1 MSEKKHV
8 YNRFYTPEKWE
19 QCNKFN
25 KDLIND
31 FLLELKSQGKK
42 KTTIDQYF
50 NDLRIICIYILDEL
64 DNKPFYKLKK
74 RDFRNLVLFFK
85 EKGMSNARANRLMS
99 AVRSC
104 LEYAS
109 NEDDYADDLEINYA
123 GKVKGLPKEEVRDI
137 VFLEMEEI
145 EALYN
150 LLIEQGEYQDA
161 LLLALGIDSAA
172 RRNELFQIEKDSI
185 TEDGNFTNFVI
196 GKRGKKFRLMYHD
209 MTKKAYK
216 LYMEQRGEDDIKE
229 LWTITEKGVKRPAS
243 YDALYSWVT
252 SWRKMLV
259 ELGFEYKEFNAHS
272 LRHSALELLSTGD
285 HYLAKKMGK
294 KFELNELMLL
304 ANHSDISTTNGYLKD
319 KSEDELLNA
328 FGLGN

>member
-25 KDLIND
+25 KELIND

-42 KTTIDQYF
+42 QTTIDQYF

-74 RDFRNLVLFFK
+74 KDFRNLVLFFK

-109 NEDDYADDLEINYA
+109 NEDDYSDDLEINYA

-137 VFLEMEEI
+137 VFLEMEEV

-161 LLLALGIDSAA
+161 LLLALGIDSAG
-172 RRNELFQIEKDSI
+172 RRNELFQVEKDSI
-185 TEDGNFTNFVI
+185 TENGNFTNIVI

-216 LYMEQRGEDDIKE
+216 LYMEERGEDDLKE
-229 LWTITEKGVKRPAS
+229 LWTVVEKGVRRPAS
-243 YDALYSWVT
+243 YDCLYSWVV
-252 SWRKMLV
+252 SWRKLLV
-259 ELGFEYKEFNAHS
+259 ELGYEYKEFNCHS
-272 LRHSALELLSTGD
+272 MRHICLELLSTGE

-304 ANHSDISTTNGYLKD
+304 ANHSDISTTNNYLRD
-319 KSEDELLNA
+319 RSEDELLNA
-328 FGLGN
+328 FGLGK